1 MIVDLPST
9 DTSAVNRTMVDLRES
24 AGAVA
29 LGRVL
34 TLLIITE
41 DGPEAEA
48 AIQAANDASR
58 EHPCRV
64 LVLARGIRRAA
75 SRLDAQ
81 IRIGGDA
88 GASEV
93 IVLRM
98 YGPLAD
104 QGGAIV
110 VPLLLPDAPI
120 VAWWPGEAPTSPSED
135 PVGSVAGRRI
145 TDVGSAKSPSKALA
159 KLRQRYA
166 PGDTDLAW
174 SRITSWR
181 ALLTAA
187 LDQPP
192 HDRVTRAAVGG
203 APDSASADLLTGWL
217 ASRLGCPVLAHH
229 PGRAGRSGRAD
240 RDGAP
245 RAGERVD
252 RAGPPGREE
261 RDALPARA
269 ARPSRRPLP
278 AHHPRVPGRGAAPA
292 RPRRHLRRGHRGD
305 ADGPRPVQGLPHRG
319 EGGRMS
325 TPEVVVHPDTD
336 TTASD
341 AADRLITALAA
352 AQAARGTAS
361 VVLTGG
367 GVGIAMLREVASSG
381 RRDAVDWGA
390 VEVFWGDERFVPAG
404 DAERNDA
411 QAREALLD
419 ALPLDPARV
428 HPMAPSDAPEEAGG
442 GDPDLAADVYAKTL
456 SSAASRLGG
465 DAIPAFDVLLAG
477 CGPEGHVLSVFPDSP
492 AVHATAAGVVAVRD
506 CPKPPPT
513 RVSLT
518 LAAARHARE
527 VWLVATGEGK
537 AEVIARAYAG
547 AAETDVPIAG
557 LRGTERTLWLLDE
570 AAAGDLSS

>member
-104 QGGAIV
+104 QGGSHRGPAAAARR
-110 VPLLLPDAPI
+110 PDRR
-120 VAWWPGEAPTSPSED
+120 V
-135 PVGSVAGRRI
+135 VAGRAA
-145 TDVGSAKSPSKALA
+145 DVAGRGPGGQRRRPSHHRRRGSAQSPSKALA
-159 KLRQRYA
+159 KLRQRYH

-192 HDRVTRAAVGG
+192 HEPVTRAVGG
-203 APDSASADLLTGWL
+203 RRG
-217 ASRLGCPVLAHH
+217 RLGLRGPAHRLAGRRASVARSPASTRDV
-229 PGRAGRSGRAD
+229 PGGPGGADRRGPPRARERAGRAASASTRRARCSPSPASPTVAWPCPGAPPASAWPRSCAASTRTTSYAEAIEAMPTARGRSKASSSAKAD
-240 RDGAP
+240 R
-245 RAGERVD
+245 
-252 RAGPPGREE
+252 
-261 RDALPARA
+261 
-269 ARPSRRPLP
+269 
-278 AHHPRVPGRGAAPA
+278 
-292 RPRRHLRRGHRGD
+292 
-305 ADGPRPVQGLPHRG
+305 
-319 EGGRMS
+319 MS
-325 TPEVVVHPDTD
+325 APEVVVHPDTD
-336 TTASD
+336 ATASD

-367 GVGIAMLREVASSG
+367 GVGHRDAARGGVVP
-381 RRDAVDWGA
+381 RRDAVDWVA
-390 VEVFWGDERFVPAG
+390 VEVFWGDERFLPAG

-428 HPMAPSDAPEEAGG
+428 HPMRALGRARGGRRRRPGPRRRRLRQDALVGGGAARWRRDPRLRRAARRLRAGGPRAVGLPRLARGARDGAPGWSPSATAPSRRP
-442 GDPDLAADVYAKTL
+442 P
-456 SSAASRLGG
+456 ASR
-465 DAIPAFDVLLAG
+465 
-477 CGPEGHVLSVFPDSP
+477 
-492 AVHATAAGVVAVRD
+492 
-506 CPKPPPT
+506 
-513 RVSLT
+513 
-518 LAAARHARE
+518 
-527 VWLVATGEGK
+527 
-537 AEVIARAYAG
+537 
-547 AAETDVPIAG
+547 
-557 LRGTERTLWLLDE
+557 
-570 AAAGDLSS
+570 

>member
-166 PGDTDLAW
+166 PGRHRPRLEPHHQLARPARPPP
-174 SRITSWR
+174 STSPARPRDARGGGRR
-181 ALLTAA
+181 ARLGVGRPAHRLAG
-187 LDQPP
+187 LPPRLPGLP
-192 HDRVTRAAVGG
+192 HD
-203 APDSASADLLTGWL
+203 
-217 ASRLGCPVLAHH
+217 

-240 RDGAP
+240 RDRCASSARTGRSSWSASTRRARCSPSPGSPTVASPSPGAP
-245 RAGERVD
+245 PASAWPRSCAGSTRTTST
-252 RAGPPGREE
+252 P
-261 RDALPARA
+261 
-269 ARPSRRPLP
+269 RPSRRCRRP
-278 AHHPRVPGRGAAPA
+278 AG
-292 RPRRHLRRGHRGD
+292 
-305 ADGPRPVQGLPHRG
+305 GPRAPRRG

-367 GVGIAMLREVASSG
+367 GVGIAMLR
-381 RRDAVDWGA
+381 
-390 VEVFWGDERFVPAG
+390 
-404 DAERNDA
+404 
-411 QAREALLD
+411 
-419 ALPLDPARV
+419 
-428 HPMAPSDAPEEAGG
+428 AGG
-442 GDPDLAADVYAKTL
+442 GPPPGATPSTGVRSRCSGATSASSPPATPSATTPRPARPCSTRCRSTRRGCTRWRPPTPPRRPAAATRT
-456 SSAASRLGG
+456 SPPTSTPRRSRRRRRGSAATRSR
-465 DAIPAFDVLLAG
+465 PST
-477 CGPEGHVLSVFPDSP
+477 CCSP
-492 AVHATAAGVVAVRD
+492 AAGRRATCCRCSRTRPRCTRRRPGWSPSATAPSRRRPASR
-506 CPKPPPT
+506 
-513 RVSLT
+513 
-518 LAAARHARE
+518 
-527 VWLVATGEGK
+527 
-537 AEVIARAYAG
+537 
-547 AAETDVPIAG
+547 
-557 LRGTERTLWLLDE
+557 
-570 AAAGDLSS
+570 

>member
-64 LVLARGIRRAA
+64 LVLARGVRRAA

-120 VAWWPGEAPTSPSED
+120 VAWWPGEAPPVPAED
-135 PVGSVAGRRI
+135 PVGTVAGRRI
-145 TDVGSAKSPSKALA
+145 TDVSTAKSPSKALG
-159 KLRQRYA
+159 KLRQRYH

-192 HDRVTRAAVGG
+192 HERITAATVSG
-203 APDSASADLLTGWL
+203 APDSASTDLLAGWL
-217 ASRLGCPVLAHH
+217 SSRLSCPVTRKNEDV
-229 PGRAGRSGRAD
+229 PGGAGGQI
-240 RDGAP
+240 
-245 RAGERVD
+245 
-252 RAGPPGREE
+252 
-261 RDALPARA
+261 A
-269 ARPSRRPLP
+269 AVRLERPS
-278 AHHPRVPGRGAAPA
+278 
-292 RPRRHLRRGHRGD
+292 
-305 ADGPRPVQGLPHRG
+305 
-319 EGGRMS
+319 
-325 TPEVVVHPDTD
+325 
-336 TTASD
+336 
-341 AADRLITALAA
+341 
-352 AQAARGTAS
+352 
-361 VVLTGG
+361 
-367 GVGIAMLREVASSG
+367 
-381 RRDAVDWGA
+381 GA
-390 VEVFWGDERFVPAG
+390 VELRRLDGKSAVLSQPGQPDRRVALARRTTRECL
-404 DAERNDA
+404 AEELRRLDPDDIFA
-411 QAREALLD
+411 EALD
-419 ALPLDPARV
+419 AAQSRPTGR
-428 HPMAPSDAPEEAGG
+428 SR
-442 GDPDLAADVYAKTL
+442 
-456 SSAASRLGG
+456 SSKK
-465 DAIPAFDVLLAG
+465 V
-477 CGPEGHVLSVFPDSP
+477 
-492 AVHATAAGVVAVRD
+492 TA
-506 CPKPPPT
+506 
-513 RVSLT
+513 
-518 LAAARHARE
+518 
-527 VWLVATGEGK
+527 
-537 AEVIARAYAG
+537 
-547 AAETDVPIAG
+547 
-557 LRGTERTLWLLDE
+557 
-570 AAAGDLSS
+570 

>member
-1 MIVDLPST
+1 VIVDLPST

-120 VAWWPGEAPTSPSED
+120 VAWWPGEAPSSPADD
-135 PVGSVAGRRI
+135 PVGHVAGRRI
-145 TDVGSAKSPSKALA
+145 TDVSSAKSPSKALG
-159 KLRQRYA
+159 KLRQRYH

-192 HDRVTRAAVGG
+192 YEPVTRAAVAG
-203 APDSASADLLTGWL
+203 AADSASADLLTGWL
-217 ASRLGCPVLAHH
+217 ASRLDCPVTRIAEDV
-229 PGRAGRSGRAD
+229 PGGQGGQISAVRLERPGGSVELRRLDAKSAVLSQPDQPD
-240 RDGAP
+240 R
-245 RAGERVD
+245 RV
-252 RAGPPGREE
+252 
-261 RDALPARA
+261 AL
-269 ARPSRRPLP
+269 SRRTTRECL
-278 AHHPRVPGRGAAPA
+278 AEE
-292 RPRRHLRRGHRGD
+292 LRRLD
-305 ADGPRPVQGLPHRG
+305 
-319 EGGRMS
+319 
-325 TPEVVVHPDTD
+325 PDD
-336 TTASD
+336 IFA
-341 AADRLITALAA
+341 
-352 AQAARGTAS
+352 
-361 VVLTGG
+361 
-367 GVGIAMLREVASSG
+367 
-381 RRDAVDWGA
+381 
-390 VEVFWGDERFVPAG
+390 
-404 DAERNDA
+404 
-411 QAREALLD
+411 EAL
-419 ALPLDPARV
+419 
-428 HPMAPSDAPEEAGG
+428 EAMPTGR
-442 GDPDLAADVYAKTL
+442 TR
-456 SSAASRLGG
+456 SSRK
-465 DAIPAFDVLLAG
+465 V
-477 CGPEGHVLSVFPDSP
+477 
-492 AVHATAAGVVAVRD
+492 TA
-506 CPKPPPT
+506 
-513 RVSLT
+513 
-518 LAAARHARE
+518 
-527 VWLVATGEGK
+527 
-537 AEVIARAYAG
+537 
-547 AAETDVPIAG
+547 
-557 LRGTERTLWLLDE
+557 
-570 AAAGDLSS
+570 

>member
-64 LVLARGIRRAA
+64 LVLARGVRRAA

-120 VAWWPGEAPTSPSED
+120 VAWWPGEPPVSPADD
-135 PVGSVAGRRI
+135 PVGHVAGRRI
-145 TDVGSAKSPSKALA
+145 TDVSSARSPSKALY
-159 KLRQRYA
+159 KLRQRYH

-192 HDRVTRAAVGG
+192 HESVTRASVAG
-203 APDSASADLLTGWL
+203 ASDSASADLLTGWL
-217 ASRLGCPVLAHH
+217 ASRLNCPVTRIAE
-229 PGRAGRSGRAD
+229 D
-240 RDGAP
+240 
-245 RAGERVD
+245 
-252 RAGPPGREE
+252 
-261 RDALPARA
+261 
-269 ARPSRRPLP
+269 
-278 AHHPRVPGRGAAPA
+278 VPGQGGQISAVRLE
-292 RPRRHLRRGHRGD
+292 RPG
-305 ADGPRPVQGLPHRG
+305 
-319 EGGRMS
+319 
-325 TPEVVVHPDTD
+325 
-336 TTASD
+336 
-341 AADRLITALAA
+341 
-352 AQAARGTAS
+352 
-361 VVLTGG
+361 
-367 GVGIAMLREVASSG
+367 
-381 RRDAVDWGA
+381 GA
-390 VEVFWGDERFVPAG
+390 VELR
-404 DAERNDA
+404 R
-411 QAREALLD
+411 LD
-419 ALPLDPARV
+419 AKSAVLSQPDQPDRRVALSRRTTRECLAEELRRLDPDDIFA
-428 HPMAPSDAPEEAGG
+428 EAIEAMPTGR
-442 GDPDLAADVYAKTL
+442 TR
-456 SSAASRLGG
+456 SSKK
-465 DAIPAFDVLLAG
+465 V
-477 CGPEGHVLSVFPDSP
+477 
-492 AVHATAAGVVAVRD
+492 TA
-506 CPKPPPT
+506 
-513 RVSLT
+513 
-518 LAAARHARE
+518 
-527 VWLVATGEGK
+527 
-537 AEVIARAYAG
+537 
-547 AAETDVPIAG
+547 
-557 LRGTERTLWLLDE
+557 
-570 AAAGDLSS
+570 

>member
-64 LVLARGIRRAA
+64 LVLARGVRRAA

-120 VAWWPGEAPTSPSED
+120 VAWWPGEAPASPAED

-145 TDVGSAKSPSKALA
+145 TDSSTAKSPSKALA
-159 KLRQRYA
+159 KLRARYH

-192 HDRVTRAAVGG
+192 HERITAASVSGST
-203 APDSASADLLTGWL
+203 DSAS
-217 ASRLGCPVLAHH
+217 
-229 PGRAGRSGRAD
+229 
-240 RDGAP
+240 
-245 RAGERVD
+245 
-252 RAGPPGREE
+252 
-261 RDALPARA
+261 
-269 ARPSRRPLP
+269 
-278 AHHPRVPGRGAAPA
+278 
-292 RPRRHLRRGHRGD
+292 
-305 ADGPRPVQGLPHRG
+305 
-319 EGGRMS
+319 
-325 TPEVVVHPDTD
+325 TD
-336 TTASD
+336 
-341 AADRLITALAA
+341 
-352 AQAARGTAS
+352 
-361 VVLTGG
+361 
-367 GVGIAMLREVASSG
+367 
-381 RRDAVDWGA
+381 
-390 VEVFWGDERFVPAG
+390 
-404 DAERNDA
+404 
-411 QAREALLD
+411 
-419 ALPLDPARV
+419 
-428 HPMAPSDAPEEAGG
+428 
-442 GDPDLAADVYAKTL
+442 
-456 SSAASRLGG
+456 
-465 DAIPAFDVLLAG
+465 LLAG
-477 CGPEGHVLSVFPDSP
+477 WLSSRLHCPVTRTTKDVPGQGGQIASVRLDRASGPVELRRLDAKSAVLSQPGQPDRR
-492 AVHATAAGVVAVRD
+492 VALSRRT
-506 CPKPPPT
+506 T
-513 RVSLT
+513 REC
-518 LAAARHARE
+518 LAEELRRLDPDDIFAEALEA
-527 VWLVATGEGK
+527 VATTRTRSSK
-537 AEVIARAYAG
+537 KVG
-547 AAETDVPIAG
+547 A
-557 LRGTERTLWLLDE
+557 
-570 AAAGDLSS
+570 

>member
-64 LVLARGIRRAA
+64 LVLARGVRRAA

-120 VAWWPGEAPTSPSED
+120 VAWWPGEAPAVPAED

-145 TDVGSAKSPSKALA
+145 TDVSFAKSPSKTLA
-159 KLRQRYA
+159 KLRQRYR

-174 SRITSWR
+174 SRITGWR

-192 HDRVTRAAVGG
+192 HEPVTGASVSG
-203 APDSASADLLTGWL
+203 APDSASTDLLAGWL
-217 ASRLGCPVLAHH
+217 SSRLGCPVTRKSADVPGGQGGQNGQDGQIAAVRLDRGSGPVELRRLDAKTAMLSQPGQPDRRVALARRTTRECLAEELRRLD
-229 PGRAGRSGRAD
+229 PDDTFAEALDAVPAGRS
-240 RDGAP
+240 
-245 RAGERVD
+245 
-252 RAGPPGREE
+252 
-261 RDALPARA
+261 
-269 ARPSRRPLP
+269 RPSKK
-278 AHHPRVPGRGAAPA
+278 V
-292 RPRRHLRRGHRGD
+292 
-305 ADGPRPVQGLPHRG
+305 
-319 EGGRMS
+319 
-325 TPEVVVHPDTD
+325 
-336 TTASD
+336 TA
-341 AADRLITALAA
+341 
-352 AQAARGTAS
+352 
-361 VVLTGG
+361 
-367 GVGIAMLREVASSG
+367 
-381 RRDAVDWGA
+381 
-390 VEVFWGDERFVPAG
+390 
-404 DAERNDA
+404 
-411 QAREALLD
+411 
-419 ALPLDPARV
+419 
-428 HPMAPSDAPEEAGG
+428 
-442 GDPDLAADVYAKTL
+442 
-456 SSAASRLGG
+456 
-465 DAIPAFDVLLAG
+465 
-477 CGPEGHVLSVFPDSP
+477 
-492 AVHATAAGVVAVRD
+492 
-506 CPKPPPT
+506 
-513 RVSLT
+513 
-518 LAAARHARE
+518 
-527 VWLVATGEGK
+527 
-537 AEVIARAYAG
+537 
-547 AAETDVPIAG
+547 
-557 LRGTERTLWLLDE
+557 
-570 AAAGDLSS
+570 